1 MYPTIITF
9 LALFLKD
16 IKPVIIIPMVGKI
29 FLILGPSG
37 SGKGTVMA
45 YLHQEFKDAVFPISC
60 TTRSPRPGEHDGDVY
75 YFLNRDEFQKKID
88 AGEFLE
94 WAKVHNDNMYGTLK
108 KPILDAL
115 AAGKIVIREVDM
127 QGVESIV
134 KLLPRDQVVSIFIT
148 APSWENLRARILGRS
163 KIPESELIQREK
175 SFEREMGFSKKCDFV
190 VMSEEGKIDEF
201 CGETAD
207 IIKKVKSTT
216 GE

>member
-1 MYPTIITF
+1 M
-9 LALFLKD
+9 
-16 IKPVIIIPMVGKI
+16 
-29 FLILGPSG
+29 LGNFWNG
-37 SGKGTVMA
+37 
-45 YLHQEFKDAVFPISC
+45 
-60 TTRSPRPGEHDGDVY
+60 
-75 YFLNRDEFQKKID
+75 
-88 AGEFLE
+88 
-94 WAKVHNDNMYGTLK
+94 KVHNDNMYGTLK

-207 IIKKVKSTT
+207 IIKS
-216 GE
+216 

>member
-134 KLLPRDQVVSIFIT
+134 KLLPRDQVVSI
-148 APSWENLRARILGRS
+148 LL
-163 KIPESELIQREK
+163 QR
-175 SFEREMGFSKKCDFV
+175 RR
-190 VMSEEGKIDEF
+190 GKIYAREF
-201 CGETAD
+201 
-207 IIKKVKSTT
+207 
-216 GE
+216 